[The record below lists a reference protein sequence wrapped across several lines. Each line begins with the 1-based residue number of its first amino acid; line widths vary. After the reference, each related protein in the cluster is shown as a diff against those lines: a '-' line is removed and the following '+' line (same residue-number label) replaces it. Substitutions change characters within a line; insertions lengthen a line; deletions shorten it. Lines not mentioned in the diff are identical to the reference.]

1 MAIGSALDKGSIVE
15 IYDENGN
22 QTGYVYKSEDDHL
35 IGYSSSSVSI
45 DFGNIIRIYDKR
57 GNETGYRYK

>member
-22 QTGYVYKSEDDHL
+22 QTGYVYKSEDDRL
-35 IGYSSSSVSI
+35 MGYSSSSVSI
-45 DFGNIIRIYDKR
+45 DFGNIIRIYDER
-57 GNETGYRYK
+57 GSETGYRYK